1 MMPLI
6 TPAIGPCRPNS
17 ACVHF
22 RTVIDGG
29 AGMNANERMEVTL
42 SGLAF
47 SRVRVA
53 RGTAEWYGWRANGI
67 GASDAAAIMGE
78 NPYKSVERLMAEKL
92 GRVVPEHDRFEVQP
106 LALEA
111 EARLRFC
118 RMFGRKLDP
127 TCVQSRHVS
136 WLRTSVHGLAPDGLS
151 VAEFRCSWPAYQHAV
166 KTGQPL
172 PYYRPQLQHLLAVTE
187 LEFVDY
193 VAYIPDA
200 TPICLRVER
209 DDGYIAHMLCKENA
223 FWERFL
229 DAQKR
234 QFEQETTK
242 LGETQR

>member
-1 MMPLI
+1 
-6 TPAIGPCRPNS
+6 
-17 ACVHF
+17 
-22 RTVIDGG
+22 
-29 AGMNANERMEVTL
+29 MNANERMEVTL

-53 RGTAEWYGWRANGI
+53 RGTAEWHAWRANGI

-127 TCVQSRHVS
+127 ACVQSRHVS
-136 WLRTSVHGLAPDGLS
+136 WLRTSVRGLAADGTS
-151 VAEFRCSWPAYQHAV
+151 IAEFTCGGPAYQHAV

-172 PYYRPQLQHLLAVTE
+172 SYHKRQLQHLLAVTE

-200 TPICLRVER
+200 SPVCLRIER
-209 DDGYIAHMLCKENA
+209 DDGYIAHMLCKDNA
-223 FWERFL
+223 FWEQLL
-229 DAQKR
+229 DAQK
-234 QFEQETTK
+234 TK
-242 LGETQR
+242 LGQETRELREQS